1 MAITL
6 NELPGPLCMVR
17 HPQHIKATTDD
28 VLTDLPTS
36 VNSGIVFQRA
46 AVAGE
51 TVTVELAGQS
61 WTFTAATSPDQS
73 GLQFAIG
80 ANATAQA
87 TAFAAAFRLHHAM
100 HAAFDVYT
108 NAGEVSAY
116 LRSPAAGLQAA
127 WTPAPVDL
135 ATVLLSAPCLG
146 PVYRENMRLG
156 LRLRVKDRNTY
167 PFLDLPELSASPT
180 TRSGARW
187 ATSDPIGE
195 VKWNVAPLLK
205 PYCAPTW
212 PGYSQ
217 EKTTVKTT
225 LVTPWTAWVFEVVD
239 GTPRKLVHAGDRL
252 AWFAGLRTRDRIS
265 EESLVD
271 FRVLEGSWLTYRG
284 RRDKLEVS
292 PAQPVWLLWFK
303 NGQPGDTE
311 QFILKADIAYTDGTT
326 DADVTLYTRDAF
338 AHIEAEVMHLWAAG
352 YQNGG
357 VDDEADPAKTV
368 LKYTLWIE
376 SSVSGNPVSDE
387 LTLWV
392 VEADANERHLD
403 WVSSLGGIE
412 SLRTTGGWQLG
423 TTLTLDE
430 AMAELPL
437 LPAAHDSAVRTVDAR
452 NQETLQ
458 LSTGWVDR
466 YELAALVD
474 FLHSPEIRL
483 RDQGRNRWLPV
494 RMTAGSHLVKQQGDP
509 DTEHLYALNLELLV
523 GDDEGLYSDVLAL
536 SSDGSE
542 PAPPPGGDGDPD
554 E

>member
-1 MAITL
+1 MAITI
-6 NELPGPLCMVR
+6 NEQPNDLCMVR
-17 HPQHIKATTDD
+17 HPQWLKATTND
-28 VLTDLPTS
+28 VLITAPTN
-36 VNSGIVFQRA
+36 VTSGIIFLRA

-61 WTFTAATSPDQS
+61 WTFTAAASPDDS

-87 TAFAAAFRLHHAM
+87 TAFAAAFALHHAM
-100 HAAFDVYT
+100 HAAFDVST
-108 NAGEVSAY
+108 NAGEVNAI
-116 LRSPAAGLQAA
+116 LRSPAEGLQAA
-127 WTPAPVDL
+127 WTPDPVDL
-135 ATVLLSAPCLG
+135 ASVQLSAPCLG

-187 ATSDPIGE
+187 GTSDPIGE

-212 PGYSQ
+212 PGYSV
-217 EKTTVKTT
+217 EKETVQTT
-225 LVTPWTAWVFEVVD
+225 LVTPWSAWLYEVVD
-239 GTPRKLVHAGDRL
+239 GTPRKMVAVGEGL
-252 AWFAGLRTRDRIS
+252 AWYAGLRTRDRIS

-271 FRVLEGSWLTYRG
+271 FRVKAAGAWLTYRG

-292 PAQPVWLLWFK
+292 HDQAVWLLWYL
-303 NGQPGDTE
+303 DTE
-311 QFILKADIAYTDGTT
+311 PDPSEVFTLKADIHYTDGST
-326 DADVTLYTRDAF
+326 DAAQTLYARDAF
-338 AHIEAEVMHLWAAG
+338 VHIVNNVMHLWAAG

-357 VDDEADPAKTV
+357 VADEADPAKTV

-376 SSVSGNPVSDE
+376 SSVSGDPVSDQ

-412 SLRTTGGWQLG
+412 PLRTTGGWQLG

-437 LPAAHDSAVRTVDAR
+437 LPSTHDSAVRTVDAR

-536 SSDGSE
+536 TEDESE
-542 PAPPPGGDGDPD
+542 PAPPPDGDPD